1 VARLIGEGIEA
12 EHLNDD
18 MLGRALDAIYGYG
31 PDILYPQVAA
41 QAVKHLGLL
50 CRFENDDSTGIHTDG
65 QYNSG
70 EEPENGV
77 IHITKGYS
85 RDHRP
90 DLNQVVEINGNKWG
104 QSKIQSNCLLLKYF
118 KSVSKSLIY

>member
-1 VARLIGEGIEA
+1 MVLNGLGFANRALYLIPLFFRDKPVARLIGEGIEA

-18 MLGRALDAIYGYG
+18 VLGRTLDAIYGYG
-31 PDILYPQVAA
+31 PDILYPQMAA
-41 QAVKHLGLL
+41 HAVKHLGLL
-50 CRFENDDSTGIHTDG
+50 CRFGHLDSTGFHTDG

-70 EEPENGV
+70 EEPEDGV

-90 DLNQVVEINGNKWG
+90 DLNQVV
-104 QSKIQSNCLLLKYF
+104 LP
-118 KSVSKSLIY
+118 